1 MIYSEN
7 KRAYFDYEILEKFE
21 AGIELKGAE
30 AKSIT
35 SGKIN
40 ISGAY
45 CILKNR
51 EIFIINMDIPSYQIK
66 NTPPNYDPKRDRRL
80 LLKKS
85 EIKYLAGKP
94 KSLTIIPLKVY
105 NKKSKIKIEIA
116 LAKARKKKDK
126 RDKIKEREDYREIKK
141 YV

>member
-1 MIYSEN
+1 MIYTEN

-35 SGKIN
+35 SGKVN

-45 CILKNR
+45 CVLKNG
-51 EIFIINMDIPSYQIK
+51 EIFIINMDIPPYQQK
-66 NTPPNYDPKRDRRL
+66 NTPSSYDPKRDRRL

-85 EIKYLAGKP
+85 EIKYLEGKP
-94 KSLTIIPLKVY
+94 KSLTIIPIKLY
-105 NKKSKIKIEIA
+105 NKKSKIKVEIA

-126 RDKIKEREDYREIKK
+126 RELIKKREDLKEIKK
-141 YV
+141 FI